1 MKKKL
6 ILLLC
11 VVVAIMMIL
20 PACSSS
26 SKKEE
31 PAASSASSAASSAA
45 APAEVEIDYGSSE
58 LFSQEDIDEAI
69 AVINDRFAEWGEG
82 FTLKNI
88 RFAGDDANSEENIR
102 WINEVAEGQDK
113 DPVYLEV
120 MELLTD
126 FHTPSEFKDVT
137 AWEADQDYT
146 DYQWWFGRTKG
157 GSWELLSTGY

>member
-6 ILLLC
+6 ILLVCAVLT
-11 VVVAIMMIL
+11 VMLVL
-20 PACSSS
+20 PACGSD

-31 PAASSASSAASSAA
+31 SAASSAASSAA

-58 LFSQEDIDEAI
+58 LYSQEDIDQAMAI
-69 AVINDRFAEWGEG
+69 VKDNVAAWGEG

-88 RFAGDDANSEENIR
+88 RYAGDDANSEENIK
-102 WINEVAEGQDK
+102 WINELAEGQDK

-120 MELLTD
+120 MELMTD
-126 FHTPSEFKDVT
+126 FHTPAEFPEIT

-157 GSWELLSTGY
+157 GSWELLSSGY